1 MANITIY
8 GSTGMVGSDI
18 TREALSRGHRVT
30 GVTRQDNPSNPI
42 DGVTYVTGDINDP
55 ADVAAKAQ
63 DADIVVL
70 SVPGPRDGSSVQPIV
85 DAHAALIGE
94 VAAASDAEADAASGA
109 RLFVVGGAGATLT
122 AEGTMLVDTPDFPE
136 AYAAEA
142 RSFAEVLDLY
152 RAAPEELDWTML
164 APAPEIGPGAPGASY
179 VLGDDHPAGDSVTT
193 GTFARAALDE
203 IERPAH
209 RRARYTVADA

>member
-8 GSTGMVGSDI
+8 GSTGMVGTDI
-18 TREALSRGHRVT
+18 AHEAVSRGHRVT
-30 GVTRQDNPSNPI
+30 GVTRQDNPSSPL

-85 DAHAALIGE
+85 DAHAALIAA
-94 VAAASDAEADAASGA
+94 VAATSGV
-109 RLFVVGGAGATLT
+109 RLLVVGGAGATLT

-152 RAAPEELDWTML
+152 RAAPAQLDWTML
-164 APAPEIGPGAPGASY
+164 APAPEIGPGAPAASY

-209 RRARYTVADA
+209 RRARFTVADA